1 MLLTC
6 FEVDGD
12 PLGFRGQEVQP
23 REEDA
28 LGHRVW
34 LWGGLTVSIQLLKHI
49 STLSACVVGLMLV
62 AGCGWNLLLWR
73 SSQTLGFVLCP
84 LVVGFALRSPL
95 WLLGK
100 AA

>member
-1 MLLTC
+1 MVIPWGLGGKRFSLEKRMLS
-6 FEVDGD
+6 GI
-12 PLGFRGQEVQP
+12 GFGFGVVLLSASSSLNTS
-23 REEDA
+23 A
-28 LGHRVW
+28 L
-34 LWGGLTVSIQLLKHI
+34 
-49 STLSACVVGLMLV
+49 LSACVVGLMLV
-62 AGCGWNLLLWR
+62 DLLLWR

>member
-1 MLLTC
+1 MVIPWDLGGKRFSLEKRMLS
-6 FEVDGD
+6 GI
-12 PLGFRGQEVQP
+12 GFGFGVVLLSASSSLNTS
-23 REEDA
+23 A
-28 LGHRVW
+28 L
-34 LWGGLTVSIQLLKHI
+34 
-49 STLSACVVGLMLV
+49 LSACVVGLMLV

>member
-1 MLLTC
+1 MVIPWGLEGKRFSLEKRMLL
-6 FEVDGD
+6 GI
-12 PLGFRGQEVQP
+12 GFGFGVVLLSASSSLNTS
-23 REEDA
+23 A
-28 LGHRVW
+28 L
-34 LWGGLTVSIQLLKHI
+34 
-49 STLSACVVGLMLV
+49 LSACVVGLMLV

-84 LVVGFALRSPL
+84 LAVGFALRSPL

>member
-1 MLLTC
+1 MIPWGLEGKRFSLEKRMLL
-6 FEVDGD
+6 GI
-12 PLGFRGQEVQP
+12 GFGFGVVLLSASSSLNTS
-23 REEDA
+23 A
-28 LGHRVW
+28 L
-34 LWGGLTVSIQLLKHI
+34 
-49 STLSACVVGLMLV
+49 LSACVVGLMLV